1 MTTIEIVKAT
11 AVFQA
16 LNNQM
21 VLSASLIDVFAN
33 AIEMKKA
40 GFTYAAWEAQT
51 GAGKLAKQIVKEIF
65 A

>member
-1 MTTIEIVKAT
+1 
-11 AVFQA
+11 
-16 LNNQM
+16 M